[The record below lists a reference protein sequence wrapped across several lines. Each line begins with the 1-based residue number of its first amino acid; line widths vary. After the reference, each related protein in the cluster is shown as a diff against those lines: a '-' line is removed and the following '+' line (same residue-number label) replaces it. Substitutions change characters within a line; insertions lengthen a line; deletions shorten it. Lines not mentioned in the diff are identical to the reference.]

1 MTEGE
6 AAQAVPAHAALPRW
20 RDRQAWLKTADVFA
34 ILTVATLPWSTSLPS
49 ICAAIW
55 ILVLLPAI
63 EWRDF
68 LRLLRDPACWLPVA
82 LFALAVV
89 GMLWS
94 IAPWNERL
102 HGVNPVGKLLM
113 LPLIIY
119 HFRQSPRGPWV
130 FGTFLVSCTL
140 LMLLSWLSAYDF
152 RFVIKAEG
160 AIPGVPVKNSIAQS
174 QDFVLC
180 VAGLAWLLLA
190 MLRRRRLWLALLFA
204 VVALGFVL
212 NMMFVVVARTALI
225 TLPVLLGVLFL
236 LYLKPRAL
244 LLAAVATVAAVAL
257 LWATSPNFRSQ
268 LTRIASEAAE
278 YRTSETVTSAGLRLE
293 YWRKS
298 LRFFAEAPLIGHGTG
313 ATRTL
318 FVGAAEGQSGIRA
331 EVIGNPHN
339 QTLYVAVQWGTLGV
353 VLLWLMWL
361 RHLLLFRGP
370 PPGQELAAWIGL
382 AVVLQNIAS
391 SLFNSHLF
399 DFHEGWMYII
409 GVGIA
414 GGMMLQT
421 GSRAARN
428 ARCKVPAAYPN

>member
-55 ILVLLPAI
+55 ILVLLPAS

-190 MLRRRRLWLALLFA
+190 ML
-204 VVALGFVL
+204 
-212 NMMFVVVARTALI
+212 
-225 TLPVLLGVLFL
+225 
-236 LYLKPRAL
+236 
-244 LLAAVATVAAVAL
+244 
-257 LWATSPNFRSQ
+257 
-268 LTRIASEAAE
+268 
-278 YRTSETVTSAGLRLE
+278 
-293 YWRKS
+293 
-298 LRFFAEAPLIGHGTG
+298 
-313 ATRTL
+313 
-318 FVGAAEGQSGIRA
+318 
-331 EVIGNPHN
+331 
-339 QTLYVAVQWGTLGV
+339 
-353 VLLWLMWL
+353 
-361 RHLLLFRGP
+361 
-370 PPGQELAAWIGL
+370 
-382 AVVLQNIAS
+382 
-391 SLFNSHLF
+391 
-399 DFHEGWMYII
+399 
-409 GVGIA
+409 
-414 GGMMLQT
+414 
-421 GSRAARN
+421 
-428 ARCKVPAAYPN
+428 